1 MRPVAIS
8 PRSPVVTLSPEVTS
22 LRDRFLH
29 LLLDAT
35 RPLQPGTDPEVTLEA
50 LIEATGLLRDKLR
63 AELVELRMEQV
74 E

>member
-1 MRPVAIS
+1 
-8 PRSPVVTLSPEVTS
+8 VTLSPDVTS

-35 RPLQPGTDPEVTLEA
+35 RPLHPGADPEVTLEA

-63 AELVELRMEQV
+63 AELVELRMEQA